1 MKLIKNNYTDKKKKE
16 AIKEVYSLPISNS
29 AKIMYTSLILSKE
42 RRVTFKELCKLLN
55 ISMRTAHTSM
65 EELECEFLVSR
76 DRKELEP
83 MMPIGVAS
91 TPSEIG
97 ELKESDLG
105 KEYAVC

>member
-1 MKLIKNNYTDKKKKE
+1 MKLIKNRYTDRKKKE
-16 AIKEVYSLPISNS
+16 AIKEVYSLDISNS
-29 AKIMYTSLILSKE
+29 AKIMYTSLLLSKD
-42 RRVTFKELCKLLN
+42 RRVTFRDICKQLN

-76 DRKELEP
+76 DRKEIEP
-83 MMPIGVAS
+83 MMPIGIAD

-105 KEYAVC
+105 EEYAVC